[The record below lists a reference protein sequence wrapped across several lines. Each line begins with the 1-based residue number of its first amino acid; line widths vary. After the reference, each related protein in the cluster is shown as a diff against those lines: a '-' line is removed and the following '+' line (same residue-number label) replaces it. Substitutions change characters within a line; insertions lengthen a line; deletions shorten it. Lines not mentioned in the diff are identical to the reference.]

1 MQIKTTYNF
10 KINILITKAFKVLS
24 KLKLNKNM
32 IYIII
37 ITRIIINFS
46 RIFKQALKTIQI
58 FD

>member
-10 KINILITKAFKVLS
+10 KINILITKAFKVLN

-46 RIFKQALKTIQI
+46 YTFKHALKTIKI